1 MASLADESDFA
12 TLGQD
17 RAGFERW
24 LVVKSFS
31 LLAAICRTGILIVA
45 FILLVLDPWIY
56 GPRWWDADAQQLT
69 VWRVCAAAYFL
80 LFLLASRYGVSH
92 PARSRILL
100 AFFVAGAALF
110 CWLGV
115 LSWTRS
121 GDLSTYAIFLLTMAC
136 VFSYPGHARS
146 AIHIAATTVLA
157 ACMAWFDGVA
167 DVDVGATGSNLIA
180 LTIASLLIDRHLM
193 AMNRALY
200 VEQRRSEY
208 ERERADR
215 VLYSALPESIA
226 NELKNSPTVR
236 AQQYPRMAVLFVDI
250 VGFTALSAHKTP
262 EQVVD
267 ILNAVFSEF
276 DALVAR
282 HGAEKIKTIGDAY
295 MVVGKGALAPIAEL
309 ALDMVQAVATY
320 SQRSGLVLQTR
331 SGIDVGPAVA
341 GVIGRSC
348 LHYDVW
354 GDAVNTASRME
365 STGASTK
372 VQVSEAV
379 FQELRDGFIFEARG
393 ECLVKGK
400 GPLRTYFLLGHQP
413 R

>member
-1 MASLADESDFA
+1 MASLADESAFA

-17 RAGFERW
+17 PAGFERW

-45 FILLVLDPWIY
+45 FILLVLDPLIY
-56 GPRWWDADAQQLT
+56 GPRWWEADAQQLT

-80 LFLLASRYGVSH
+80 LFLLASGYGVSH

-157 ACMAWFDGVA
+157 VCMAWFDGVA
-167 DVDVGATGSNLIA
+167 DVDVGATGTNLVA

-236 AQQYPRMAVLFVDI
+236 AQRLPL
-250 VGFTALSAHKTP
+250 K
-262 EQVVD
+262 
-267 ILNAVFSEF
+267 
-276 DALVAR
+276 
-282 HGAEKIKTIGDAY
+282 KIKTIGDAY

-309 ALDMVQAVATY
+309 ALDMVQAVAIY
-320 SQRSGLVLQTR
+320 SQRSGLALQTR

-379 FQELRDGFIFEARG
+379 FQELRDRFIFEARG

-400 GPLRTYFLLGHQP
+400 GPLHTYFLLGHQP